1 MMIKVN
7 LTTNLIIS
15 TFSTP
20 WGKLA
25 VEFDEHF
32 VYRSFFTQNSGPTI
46 SHPLSILIQHELE
59 SYIANPN
66 HRFQLQLK
74 PQGST
79 YLQKVLN
86 ALLVIPIGRT
96 ITYGELALTLQSS
109 PRAVGQACKRN
120 PLALFIP
127 CHRVVGKHG
136 LGGYMGSPDAL
147 HYKDALLA
155 HEMSVKR

>member
-1 MMIKVN
+1 MIKIN
-7 LTTNLIIS
+7 LATNLIIS
-15 TFSTP
+15 IFPTP

-32 VYRSFFTQNSGPTI
+32 VYRSFFTIDSGPSIKHPI
-46 SHPLSILIQHELE
+46 SDLIQHELT
-59 SYIANPN
+59 SYITNPN

-74 PQGST
+74 PQGSA

-96 ITYGELALTLQSS
+96 VTYGELALTLQSS

-120 PLALFIP
+120 PLTLFIP
-127 CHRVVGKHG
+127 CHRVVGKHS
-136 LGGYMGSPDAL
+136 LGGYMGSPDAP

-155 HEMSVKR
+155 HEMTLKR

>member
-1 MMIKVN
+1 MMNFNLPTN
-7 LTTNLIIS
+7 LTVSI
-15 TFSTP
+15 FPTP

-32 VYRSFFTQNSGPTI
+32 VYRSFFTLDSGP
-46 SHPLSILIQHELE
+46 SHKLPLSDLIQHELA

-74 PQGST
+74 PQGSA

-96 ITYGELALTLQSS
+96 VTYGELALTLQSS

-127 CHRVVGKHG
+127 CHRVIGKHS

-147 HYKDALLA
+147 HYKDSLLA